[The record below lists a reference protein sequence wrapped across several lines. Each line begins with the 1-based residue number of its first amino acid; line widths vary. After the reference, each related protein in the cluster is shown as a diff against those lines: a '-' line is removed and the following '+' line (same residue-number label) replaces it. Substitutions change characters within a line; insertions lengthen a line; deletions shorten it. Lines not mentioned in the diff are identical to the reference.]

1 MLIYFLLIMAILLEV
16 AGTLLLPATQN
27 FSRVLPTAIMGICYF
42 GSFFLLTFVIK
53 VLPISIVYATWSGL
67 GVFTVAII
75 GYFLFGQ
82 SLSWQARF
90 SSAFQHYKRFAPKIH
105 VSFLFNILSQYFQ

>member
-1 MLIYFLLIMAILLEV
+1 MLIYFLLVAAILLEV

-27 FSRVLPTAIMGICYF
+27 FSRIFPTVIMVVCYL

-67 GVFTVAII
+67 GVFTVAILA
-75 GYFLFGQ
+75 YFLYGQ
-82 SLSWQARF
+82 SLSWQAICGLF
-90 SSAFQHYKRFAPKIH
+90 LIVIGVALVNIYSSAHG
-105 VSFLFNILSQYFQ
+105 

>member
-1 MLIYFLLIMAILLEV
+1 MLIYFLLVVAILLEV

-27 FSRVLPTAIMGICYF
+27 FSRIFPTVIMVFCYL

-67 GVFTVAII
+67 GVFTVAIL

-82 SLSWQARF
+82 SLSWQAICGLF
-90 SSAFQHYKRFAPKIH
+90 LIVTGVTIVNVFNSAH
-105 VSFLFNILSQYFQ
+105 S

>member
-1 MLIYFLLIMAILLEV
+1 MLIYFLLVAAILLEV

-27 FSRVLPTAIMGICYF
+27 FSRIFPTVIMVVCYL

-67 GVFTVAII
+67 GVFTVAILA
-75 GYFLFGQ
+75 YFLFGQ
-82 SLSWQARF
+82 SLSWQAICGLF
-90 SSAFQHYKRFAPKIH
+90 LIVIGVAIVNVFNSAH
-105 VSFLFNILSQYFQ
+105 S

>member
-1 MLIYFLLIMAILLEV
+1 MLIYFLLVVAILLEV

-27 FSRVLPTAIMGICYF
+27 FSRIFPTVIMVVCYL

-67 GVFTVAII
+67 GVFTVAIL

-82 SLSWQARF
+82 SLSWQA
-90 SSAFQHYKRFAPKIH
+90 ICGL
-105 VSFLFNILSQYFQ
+105 FLIVIGVAIVNVFNSTHG

>member
-1 MLIYFLLIMAILLEV
+1 MLIYFLLVVAILLEV

-27 FSRVLPTAIMGICYF
+27 FSRIFPTAIMVICYL

-67 GVFTVAII
+67 GVFTVAILA
-75 GYFLFGQ
+75 YFLFGQ
-82 SLSWQARF
+82 SLSWQA
-90 SSAFQHYKRFAPKIH
+90 ICGL
-105 VSFLFNILSQYFQ
+105 FLIVIGVAIVNVFNTAHS

>member
-1 MLIYFLLIMAILLEV
+1 MLIYFLLVVAIFLEV

-27 FSRVLPTAIMGICYF
+27 FSRVFPTVIMVVCYL

-67 GVFTVAII
+67 GVFTVAILA
-75 GYFLFGQ
+75 YFLFGQ
-82 SLSWQARF
+82 SLSWQA
-90 SSAFQHYKRFAPKIH
+90 ICGL
-105 VSFLFNILSQYFQ
+105 FLIVIGVAIVNVFNSTHG

>member
-1 MLIYFLLIMAILLEV
+1 MSV
-16 AGTLLLPATQN
+16 A
-27 FSRVLPTAIMGICYF
+27 CYL

-67 GVFTVAII
+67 GVFTVAIL

-82 SLSWQARF
+82 SLSWQAICGLF
-90 SSAFQHYKRFAPKIH
+90 LIVIGVAIVNVFNSAH
-105 VSFLFNILSQYFQ
+105 S

>member
-1 MLIYFLLIMAILLEV
+1 MLIYFLLVAAILLEV
-16 AGTLLLPATQN
+16 AGTLLLPVTQN
-27 FSRVLPTAIMGICYF
+27 FSRIFPTVIMVGCYL

-67 GVFTVAII
+67 GVFTVAIL

-82 SLSWQARF
+82 SLSWQAICGLFLIVIGVALVNIF
-90 SSAFQHYKRFAPKIH
+90 SSAHG
-105 VSFLFNILSQYFQ
+105 

>member
-1 MLIYFLLIMAILLEV
+1 MLIYFLLVVAILLEV

-27 FSRVLPTAIMGICYF
+27 FSRIFPTVIMVVCYL

-67 GVFTVAII
+67 GVFTVAIL

-82 SLSWQARF
+82 SLSWQAICGLF
-90 SSAFQHYKRFAPKIH
+90 LIVIGVGIVNVLNSAH
-105 VSFLFNILSQYFQ
+105 S

>member
-1 MLIYFLLIMAILLEV
+1 MLIYFLLVAAILLEV

-27 FSRVLPTAIMGICYF
+27 FSRIFPTVIMVVCYL

-67 GVFTVAII
+67 GVFTVAILA
-75 GYFLFGQ
+75 YFLFGQ
-82 SLSWQARF
+82 SLSWQAICGLF
-90 SSAFQHYKRFAPKIH
+90 LIVIGVALVNIFNSAHG
-105 VSFLFNILSQYFQ
+105 

>member
-1 MLIYFLLIMAILLEV
+1 MSIYFLLVVAILLEV

-27 FSRVLPTAIMGICYF
+27 FSRIFPTVIMVVCYL

-67 GVFTVAII
+67 GVFTVAIL

-82 SLSWQARF
+82 SLSWQAICGLF
-90 SSAFQHYKRFAPKIH
+90 LIVIGVAIVNVFNSAH
-105 VSFLFNILSQYFQ
+105 S

>member
-1 MLIYFLLIMAILLEV
+1 MLIYFLLVVAILLEV

-27 FSRVLPTAIMGICYF
+27 FSRIFPTVIMVVCYL

-67 GVFTVAII
+67 GIFTVAIL

-82 SLSWQARF
+82 SLSWQAICGLF
-90 SSAFQHYKRFAPKIH
+90 LIVIGVALVNIFNSAHG
-105 VSFLFNILSQYFQ
+105 

>member
-1 MLIYFLLIMAILLEV
+1 MLIYFLLVVAILLEV

-27 FSRVLPTAIMGICYF
+27 FSRIFPTVIMVVCYL

-67 GVFTVAII
+67 GVFTVAIL

-82 SLSWQARF
+82 SLSWQAICGLF
-90 SSAFQHYKRFAPKIH
+90 LIVIGVALVNIFNSAHG
-105 VSFLFNILSQYFQ
+105 

>member
-1 MLIYFLLIMAILLEV
+1 MLIYLLLVAAILLEV

-27 FSRVLPTAIMGICYF
+27 FSRIFPTVIMVVCYL

-67 GVFTVAII
+67 GVFTVAIL

-82 SLSWQARF
+82 SLSWQAICGLF
-90 SSAFQHYKRFAPKIH
+90 LIVTGVAIVNFFNSAH
-105 VSFLFNILSQYFQ
+105 S

>member
-1 MLIYFLLIMAILLEV
+1 MLIYFLLVVAILLEV

-27 FSRVLPTAIMGICYF
+27 FSRIFPTVIMVVCYL

-53 VLPISIVYATWSGL
+53 VLPISIVYSTWSGL
-67 GVFTVAII
+67 GVFTVAIL

-82 SLSWQARF
+82 SLSWQAICGLF
-90 SSAFQHYKRFAPKIH
+90 LIVIGVAIVNVFNSAH
-105 VSFLFNILSQYFQ
+105 S

>member
-1 MLIYFLLIMAILLEV
+1 MIIYFLLVVAILLEV

-27 FSRVLPTAIMGICYF
+27 FSRIFPTVIMVVCYL

-67 GVFTVAII
+67 GVFTVAILA
-75 GYFLFGQ
+75 YFLFGQ
-82 SLSWQARF
+82 SLSWQAICGLF
-90 SSAFQHYKRFAPKIH
+90 LIVIGVALVNIFNSAHG
-105 VSFLFNILSQYFQ
+105 

>member
-1 MLIYFLLIMAILLEV
+1 MLIYFLLVVAILLEV

-27 FSRVLPTAIMGICYF
+27 FSRIFPTVTMAGCYL

-67 GVFTVAII
+67 GVFTVAIL

-82 SLSWQARF
+82 SLSWQVICGLFLIVTGVAIVNVF
-90 SSAFQHYKRFAPKIH
+90 NSAH
-105 VSFLFNILSQYFQ
+105 S

>member
-1 MLIYFLLIMAILLEV
+1 MLIYFLLVVAIFLEV

-27 FSRVLPTAIMGICYF
+27 FSRIFPTVIMVVCYL

-67 GVFTVAII
+67 GVFTVAIL

-82 SLSWQARF
+82 SLSWQAICGLFLIVIGVALVNIF
-90 SSAFQHYKRFAPKIH
+90 SSAHG
-105 VSFLFNILSQYFQ
+105 

>member
-1 MLIYFLLIMAILLEV
+1 MLIYFLLVVAIFLEV

-27 FSRVLPTAIMGICYF
+27 FSRIFPTVIMVACYL

-67 GVFTVAII
+67 GVFTVAILA
-75 GYFLFGQ
+75 YFLYGQ
-82 SLSWQARF
+82 SLSWQAICGLFLIVIGVALVNIF
-90 SSAFQHYKRFAPKIH
+90 SSAHG
-105 VSFLFNILSQYFQ
+105 

>member
-1 MLIYFLLIMAILLEV
+1 MLIYFLLVVAILLEV

-27 FSRVLPTAIMGICYF
+27 FSRIFPTVIMVVCYL

-67 GVFTVAII
+67 GVFTVAILA
-75 GYFLFGQ
+75 YFLYGQ
-82 SLSWQARF
+82 SLSWQAICGLFLIVIGVALVNIF
-90 SSAFQHYKRFAPKIH
+90 SSAHG
-105 VSFLFNILSQYFQ
+105 

>member
-1 MLIYFLLIMAILLEV
+1 MLIYFLLVVAILLEV

-27 FSRVLPTAIMGICYF
+27 FSRIFPTVIMVVCYL

-67 GVFTVAII
+67 GVFTVAIL

-82 SLSWQARF
+82 SLSWQAICGLF
-90 SSAFQHYKRFAPKIH
+90 LIVIGVAIVNVFNSAH
-105 VSFLFNILSQYFQ
+105 S

>member
-1 MLIYFLLIMAILLEV
+1 MLIYFLLVVAIFLEV

-27 FSRVLPTAIMGICYF
+27 FSRIFPTVIMVVCYL

-53 VLPISIVYATWSGL
+53 VVPISIVYATWSGL
-67 GVFTVAII
+67 GVFTVAIL

-82 SLSWQARF
+82 SLSWQAICGLF
-90 SSAFQHYKRFAPKIH
+90 LIVIGVAIVNVFNSAH
-105 VSFLFNILSQYFQ
+105 S

>member
-1 MLIYFLLIMAILLEV
+1 MLIYFLLVVAILLEV

-27 FSRVLPTAIMGICYF
+27 FSRIFPTVIMVVCYL

-67 GVFTVAII
+67 GVFTVAIL

-82 SLSWQARF
+82 SLSWQAICGLFLIVIGVALVNIF
-90 SSAFQHYKRFAPKIH
+90 SSAHG
-105 VSFLFNILSQYFQ
+105 

>member
-1 MLIYFLLIMAILLEV
+1 MLIYFLLVVAILLEV

-27 FSRVLPTAIMGICYF
+27 FSRIFPTAIMVICYL

-67 GVFTVAII
+67 GVFTVAIL

-82 SLSWQARF
+82 SLSWQAICGLF
-90 SSAFQHYKRFAPKIH
+90 LIVIGVALVNIFNSAHG
-105 VSFLFNILSQYFQ
+105 

>member
-1 MLIYFLLIMAILLEV
+1 MLIYFLLVVAILLEV

-27 FSRVLPTAIMGICYF
+27 FSRIFPTAIMVICYL

-67 GVFTVAII
+67 GVFTVAIL

-82 SLSWQARF
+82 SLSWQAICGLF
-90 SSAFQHYKRFAPKIH
+90 LIVTGVTIVNVFNSAH
-105 VSFLFNILSQYFQ
+105 S

>member
-1 MLIYFLLIMAILLEV
+1 MLIYFLLVVAILLEV
-16 AGTLLLPATQN
+16 AGTLLLPATQS
-27 FSRVLPTAIMGICYF
+27 FSRIFPTVIMVVCYL

-67 GVFTVAII
+67 GVFTVAIL

-82 SLSWQARF
+82 SLSWQAICGLF
-90 SSAFQHYKRFAPKIH
+90 LIVIGVAIVNVFNSAH
-105 VSFLFNILSQYFQ
+105 S

>member
-1 MLIYFLLIMAILLEV
+1 MLIYFLLVAAILLEV

-27 FSRVLPTAIMGICYF
+27 FSRIFPTVIMVVCYL

-67 GVFTVAII
+67 GVFTVAIL

-82 SLSWQARF
+82 SLSWQAICGLF
-90 SSAFQHYKRFAPKIH
+90 LIVIGVAIVNVFNSAH
-105 VSFLFNILSQYFQ
+105 S

>member
-1 MLIYFLLIMAILLEV
+1 MV
-16 AGTLLLPATQN
+16 
-27 FSRVLPTAIMGICYF
+27 VCYL

-67 GVFTVAII
+67 GVFTVAIL

-82 SLSWQARF
+82 SLSWQAICGLF
-90 SSAFQHYKRFAPKIH
+90 LIVIGVAIVNVFNSAH
-105 VSFLFNILSQYFQ
+105 S

>member
-1 MLIYFLLIMAILLEV
+1 MLIYFLLVVAILLEV

-27 FSRVLPTAIMGICYF
+27 FSRIFPTVIMVVCYL

-67 GVFTVAII
+67 GVFTVAILA
-75 GYFLFGQ
+75 YFLFGQ
-82 SLSWQARF
+82 SLSWQAICGLF
-90 SSAFQHYKRFAPKIH
+90 LIVIGVALVNIFNSAHG
-105 VSFLFNILSQYFQ
+105 

>member
-1 MLIYFLLIMAILLEV
+1 MLIYFLLVAAILLEV

-27 FSRVLPTAIMGICYF
+27 FSRIFPTVIMVVCYL

-67 GVFTVAII
+67 GVFTVAIL

-82 SLSWQARF
+82 SLSWQA
-90 SSAFQHYKRFAPKIH
+90 ICGL
-105 VSFLFNILSQYFQ
+105 FLIVIGVAIVNVFNNAHS

>member
-1 MLIYFLLIMAILLEV
+1 MLIYFLLVVAILLEV
-16 AGTLLLPATQN
+16 AGTLLLPATQT
-27 FSRVLPTAIMGICYF
+27 FSRIIPTVIMGVCYL

-67 GVFTVAII
+67 GVFTVAIL

-82 SLSWQARF
+82 SLSWQAICGLF
-90 SSAFQHYKRFAPKIH
+90 LIVIGVAIVNVFNSAH
-105 VSFLFNILSQYFQ
+105 S

>member
-1 MLIYFLLIMAILLEV
+1 MLIYFLLVVAILLEV

-27 FSRVLPTAIMGICYF
+27 FSRIFPTVIMVVCYL

-67 GVFTVAII
+67 GVFTVAILA
-75 GYFLFGQ
+75 YFLFGQ
-82 SLSWQARF
+82 SLSWQA
-90 SSAFQHYKRFAPKIH
+90 ICGL
-105 VSFLFNILSQYFQ
+105 FLIVIGVALVNIFNNAHG

>member
-1 MLIYFLLIMAILLEV
+1 MLIYFLLVAAIVLEV

-27 FSRVLPTAIMGICYF
+27 FSRIFPKVIMVGCYI

-67 GVFTVAII
+67 GVFTVAILA
-75 GYFLFGQ
+75 YFLYGQ
-82 SLSWQARF
+82 SLSWQAICGLFLIVIGVALVNIF
-90 SSAFQHYKRFAPKIH
+90 SSAHG
-105 VSFLFNILSQYFQ
+105 

>member
-1 MLIYFLLIMAILLEV
+1 MLIYFLLVVAIFLEV

-27 FSRVLPTAIMGICYF
+27 FSRIFPTVIMVVCYL

-67 GVFTVAII
+67 GVFTVAIL

-82 SLSWQARF
+82 SLSWQA
-90 SSAFQHYKRFAPKIH
+90 ICGL
-105 VSFLFNILSQYFQ
+105 FLIVIGVAIVNVFNSTHG